1 MPNTPEH
8 SWYLY
13 LVEQASGALY
23 TGITRDV
30 ERRFA
35 EHQANSHKTARSLRG
50 KGPLKLVFSAQVN
63 SHSTALK
70 LEYQIKKLPRNKK
83 LALIAGE
90 LDLTQIA
97 LDAATILK
105 QSINRRQQGSKKKC
119 RNAVV
124 IEISVT

>member
-1 MPNTPEH
+1 MPNLQEP

-23 TGITRDV
+23 TGITRNV

-35 EHQANSHKTARSLRG
+35 EHQANNHKTARSLRG
-50 KGPLKLVFSAQVN
+50 KGPLKLVFSCPVLN
-63 SHSTALK
+63 HSQALK

-90 LDLTQIA
+90 FELSKLKA
-97 LDAATILK
+97 LD
-105 QSINRRQQGSKKKC
+105 
-119 RNAVV
+119 
-124 IEISVT
+124 